1 MNEIHFN
8 ADLIDWNLLRKQKNE
23 LVQTLN
29 YFDEHF
35 QNPSTM
41 NVKIETIE
49 GLLGFIDLIQD
60 CAADVLGEK
69 AIFGPDGDDN
79 E

>member
-1 MNEIHFN
+1 MKEIYFN
-8 ADLIDWNLLRKQKNE
+8 ADLIDWKLLRKQKNE

-35 QNPSTM
+35 QNPSDM

-49 GLLGFIDLIQD
+49 GLLSFIDFIQVR
-60 CAADVLGEK
+60 AADVLGEK
-69 AIFGPDGDDN
+69 AIFGPDGEDN